1 MYAQEAG
8 RRQKRRERWDEEV
21 KRRALIQTEALR
33 GTAWRGVLWPMG
45 CGAAWRGVWRGVA

>member
-21 KRRALIQTEALR
+21 KRRAHQKEALR